1 MKQTINHMSIL
12 EVGVANGTSLILSQF
27 NSVLGIVS
35 LTITIMFT
43 GFKFYQE
50 IKQSKK

>member
-1 MKQTINHMSIL
+1 MSIL
-12 EVGVANGTSLILSQF
+12 EVGVANATSIMLSQF

-35 LTITIMFT
+35 LTVTIAFT